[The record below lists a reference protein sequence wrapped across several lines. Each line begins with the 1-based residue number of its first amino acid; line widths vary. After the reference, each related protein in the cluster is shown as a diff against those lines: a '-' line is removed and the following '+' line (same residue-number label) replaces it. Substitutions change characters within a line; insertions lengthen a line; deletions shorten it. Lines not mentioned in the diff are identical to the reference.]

1 MVDSINTQA
10 MLTGAILASDIE
22 QTSKE
27 KKLHDKKAFD
37 DELQKAEKLKQ
48 SQIDNTKEAETENR
62 IREEEEQKEGQRKKQ
77 GGQDK
82 KEDEPS
88 KSEED
93 LLNDVPQP
101 ANPKLLI
108 ESEHEIDLEA

>member
-1 MVDSINTQA
+1 MVDSINAPA

-22 QTSKE
+22 QTSKD
-27 KKLHDKKAFD
+27 KKLHDKDAFD
-37 DELQKAEKLKQ
+37 SELQKAEKLKQ
-48 SQIDNTKEAETENR
+48 SQIGNTKQAETENK
-62 IREEEEQKEGQRKKQ
+62 IREDDEQKEGKRNKQ
-77 GGQDK
+77 GSQDK
-82 KEDEPS
+82 KEEPS

-93 LLNDVPQP
+93 LLNDIPQP

>member
-48 SQIDNTKEAETENR
+48 SQIGNTKEAETENK
-62 IREEEEQKEGQRKKQ
+62 IREDDEQKEGKRNKQ
-77 GGQDK
+77 GGLDK
-82 KEDEPS
+82 KEEPS